1 MPTCQVLPESA
12 ELLQDI
18 ADALY
23 KAKKVLVVT
32 GAGISTNSGIPDFR
46 SKNGLYSLI
55 QAQFDAANDDTE
67 LDDNDDKDDKP
78 ERDEPLTKRQK
89 VCKDE
94 PLPSSQETTASEPER
109 APIRRSLRR
118 LGSTVS
124 ERDDSKSNSNSNSN
138 SRSSSPVSQSARSR
152 RQSRRNTP
160 SGTIQCAP
168 CNPLDDDNSIVVL
181 PALNPKRFAESAM
194 RTPQRRTRA
203 SMLASSDSIECLRS
217 HPISSPL
224 SSPPSVLFDPSEEYR
239 SANSLGSSSSN
250 SSLPASACSS
260 DAESDTEEKTE
271 EGLCS
276 SQPALSTQ
284 SSFASSKGALTTM
297 KGRDLFDASIW
308 ADPVKT
314 SVFYTFATTL
324 RQKVREVV
332 PTRSHE
338 FISHLRDSNKLV
350 RCYTQN
356 IDEIEEKVGL
366 STSLNLGPG
375 KKTRFS
381 TRSLSR
387 MSTGSTVGKDDSSQD
402 TSDDSKEP
410 ELQEPFSSQESQ
422 SAEDSDKTQLEK
434 KAPAHGDPSFRGV
447 ECVFLHG
454 SLRLLRCFRCG
465 QTTPWDED
473 GREHETMSGRQ
484 PSCPRCAG
492 ATAAREGRGKRALA
506 VGKLRPDIVLYGE
519 EHPNAHLISPIV
531 QHDLSLAPDMLLI
544 LGTSLK
550 VHGLKVL
557 VREFSK
563 AVHNRGGKVVFVNFT
578 KPPESV
584 WSDIIDYWVQW
595 DCDAWVQDLKEKK
608 PIMWMPPGTVLEEP
622 KKKRKSIC
630 AASKGAR
637 KSDGD
642 KLEDSNE
649 LVIQIEASMEGEA
662 LKSTEECVVKKERK
676 KREPKE
682 PKEKKDKPK
691 KTKEV
696 KDGESASLGDAAP
709 DTSTETESGDK
720 TEQKRARKRPRKS
733 TAEQAEPVQDNSTAA
748 AQIIVDI
755 TQSITVT
762 VDQAPSSVAT
772 TTATATATTTA
783 MTARPAKPVRAPR
796 KRKPRHSAPAEMETK
811 MEVVIA
817 NRFQPSPLSVQ
828 QPAQETPV
836 PLPVLRF
843 LQPSISLGEPSQQSS
858 NGPMP
863 LVEKSANIVSAK
875 PENYSILSAVKAN
888 PRRRRTKKIFEQGHG
903 NGPLLVPAQANE
915 TKRRRSPT
923 VASPKPRGRSK
934 SMGNPMDI
942 TALLSSE
949 PSSPV
954 KERPHDVPDVKDA
967 WSGTDRIAEQLM
979 NELQAFQSQSSSPPQ
994 TSGLPSSAPPA
1005 AVPMSSSH
1013 STVLPPFRQHF
1024 ADHFRPQWINGA
1036 FVLYDPLCGHYGYP
1050 PAWLHEWSCTDQ
1062 LEREAQERQ
1071 RLQHAMGLRR

>member
-1 MPTCQVLPESA
+1 MLSNC
-12 ELLQDI
+12 EL
-18 ADALY
+18 
-23 KAKKVLVVT
+23 T
-32 GAGISTNSGIPDFR
+32 GQDFR

-55 QAQFDAANDDTE
+55 QAQFDAANDDAE
-67 LDDNDDKDDKP
+67 SDDKDDKDDTP

-89 VCKDE
+89 VCQDE
-94 PLPSSQETTASEPER
+94 SVSSSQETTASEPEH
-109 APIRRSLRR
+109 ASVRRSLRR
-118 LGSTVS
+118 LGSS
-124 ERDDSKSNSNSNSN
+124 IAERDDRKSSSNSRSNSN
-138 SRSSSPVSQSARSR
+138 SRSSSPASQPARLTRHSR
-152 RQSRRNTP
+152 RSTP
-160 SGTIQCAP
+160 GETIQCAP
-168 CNPLDDDNSIVVL
+168 SNPLDDDNPDNPIVAL
-181 PALNPKRFAESAM
+181 PALNPKRFEESAM
-194 RTPQRRTRA
+194 RTPLRGTRA
-203 SMLASSDSIECLRS
+203 SMLALSDSIECLRS

-239 SANSLGSSSSN
+239 SANSTGPSSIS
-250 SSLPASACSS
+250 SS
-260 DAESDTEEKTE
+260 DAESDTEEKAE
-271 EGLCS
+271 DGLCS
-276 SQPALSTQ
+276 SQPPLSTQ
-284 SSFASSKGALTTM
+284 SSFGSSKGTLTTM

-366 STSLNLGPG
+366 STSLYLGPG
-375 KKTRFS
+375 KKGRFS

-387 MSTGSTVGKDDSSQD
+387 MSTGLAVGKDDVAQD
-402 TSDDSKEP
+402 TSDDTKDAES
-410 ELQEPFSSQESQ
+410 QEPSSSQESQ
-422 SAEDSDKTQLEK
+422 SAEDSDKAQPEK
-434 KAPAHGDPSFRGV
+434 KAPATRDPSFRGV

-622 KKKRKSIC
+622 KKKRKSVS
-630 AASKGAR
+630 AAGKGAR
-637 KSDGD
+637 KSDGG
-642 KLEDSNE
+642 KLEGSSQ
-649 LVIQIEASMEGEA
+649 LIVQIEASTEGEA
-662 LKSTEECVVKKERK
+662 LKSAEECVVKKERK
-676 KREPKE
+676 EKKKREPK
-682 PKEKKDKPK
+682 DKP
-691 KTKEV
+691 TKPN
-696 KDGESASLGDAAP
+696 SASLDDAAP
-709 DTSTETESGDK
+709 DTSTETESGDT
-720 TEQKRARKRPRKS
+720 TEKKRARKRPRKS
-733 TAEQAEPVQDNSTAA
+733 TAGQVEPVQDSSNAGS
-748 AQIIVDI
+748 IVIDI
-755 TQSITVT
+755 AQSITVA
-762 VDQAPSSVAT
+762 VDQAASTAASAAT
-772 TTATATATTTA
+772 TTAAPAA
-783 MTARPAKPVRAPR
+783 LPAKPGRASR
-796 KRKPRHSAPAEMETK
+796 KKKPRRSAPAEMETK
-811 MEVVIA
+811 MEIVIDA
-817 NRFQPSPLSVQ
+817 SRCQPPPLSAQ
-828 QPAQETPV
+828 QSDHETPV
-836 PLPVLRF
+836 PLPPLRL
-843 LQPSISLGEPSQQSS
+843 LQPKASHPPSEPLQ
-858 NGPMP
+858 PMP
-863 LVEKSANIVSAK
+863 LVEIPANIVSTE
-875 PENYSILSAVKAN
+875 PDNYSILSAVKAN
-888 PRRRRTKKIFEQGHG
+888 PRRRQSKKIFEQGHG

-915 TKRRRSPT
+915 TKRKPSPT
-923 VASPKPRGRSK
+923 ATAAKPRERSK

-949 PSSPV
+949 PPSPV
-954 KERPHDVPDVKDA
+954 KERPEFKDA

-979 NELQAFQSQSSSPPQ
+979 TELLAFQAQPSCPPR
-994 TSGLPSSAPPA
+994 TSGPPPSAPLA
-1005 AVPMSSSH
+1005 TVPMSSPH
-1013 STVLPPFRQHF
+1013 STVLPHFRQHF
-1024 ADHFRPQWINGA
+1024 ADHIHPRWVNGA
-1036 FVLYDPLCGHYGYP
+1036 FVLHDPLCDHYGYP
-1050 PAWLHEWSCTDQ
+1050 PTWPQEWSCTDQ
-1062 LEREAQERQ
+1062 LEREAQERAADQ
-1071 RLQHAMGLRR
+1071 QFQQAMGLRR